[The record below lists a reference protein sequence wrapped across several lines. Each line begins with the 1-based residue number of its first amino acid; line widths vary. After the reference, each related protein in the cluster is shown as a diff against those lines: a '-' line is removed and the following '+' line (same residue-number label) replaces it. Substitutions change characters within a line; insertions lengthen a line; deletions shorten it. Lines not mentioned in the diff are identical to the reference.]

1 MNAFPSLKS
10 GAIMQWPATR
20 AQQFATEVLAFA
32 DGTEQRFR
40 NFPKPIRRW
49 IVRLDDLD
57 EEELATMESFYAQ
70 EQGGFGTFSF
80 TDPWNGTTYPECRF
94 DNHHIQAEYLDFH
107 RGSTTLIIREV
118 R

>member
-1 MNAFPSLKS
+1 MNSFPHLKS

-20 AQQFATEVLAFA
+20 ERQFATEVLEFA
-32 DGTEQRFR
+32 DGSEQRYR

-57 EEELATMESFYAQ
+57 EQELASMESFYAE

-80 TDPWNGTTYPECRF
+80 VDPWDGTEYPECQF
-94 DNHHIQAEYLDFH
+94 DNPHVLADYRDIH
-107 RGSTTLIIREV
+107 RGSTTLIVREL